1 VQNLEG
7 GSNVTI
13 TDLGSGNV
21 RISATGG
28 VTPPAGLPRPDVAN
42 FHLMEADPSANSP
55 SSSSVWISLKD
66 YSTQIFAGDSSYS
79 LASPTATDGWAAEV
93 TVTAHPSSTS
103 TFATNNQWAQP
114 ARKITFLSTMHA
126 AILASSSSYVQIGMA
141 STTIANVNPTS
152 VDCAGISFSV
162 NGSLV
167 SNFFLV
173 SSNSGSVTSVDLGI
187 SANDG
192 LRHEIGFVLDA
203 GVLTAIIDG
212 IMISGHTVTTNLP
225 TSLLGFNWWSNGVS
239 GYYDPPSCTVK
250 TEYMYAENV
259 TP

>member
-1 VQNLEG
+1 
-7 GSNVTI
+7 
-13 TDLGSGNV
+13 
-21 RISATGG
+21 
-28 VTPPAGLPRPDVAN
+28 
-42 FHLMEADPSANSP
+42 
-55 SSSSVWISLKD
+55 
-66 YSTQIFAGDSSYS
+66 
-79 LASPTATDGWAAEV
+79 
-93 TVTAHPSSTS
+93 
-103 TFATNNQWAQP
+103 
-114 ARKITFLSTMHA
+114 
-126 AILASSSSYVQIGMA
+126 MA